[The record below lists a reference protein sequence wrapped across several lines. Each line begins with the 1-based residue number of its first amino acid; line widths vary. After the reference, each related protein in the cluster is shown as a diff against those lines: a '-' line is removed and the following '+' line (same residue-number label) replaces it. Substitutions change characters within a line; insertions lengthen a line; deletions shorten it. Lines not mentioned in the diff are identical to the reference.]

1 MVHTEGQT
9 MIAKNTGRRLLL
21 GCLLAAVLLLAT
33 GCSPATQVVGTWDL
47 DYNKALPSEFQSL
60 NPAIAA
66 QLLFLKPPFQVK
78 FAGDGNF
85 SLKAAIGPQNVEKK
99 GSWRF
104 VKAEGKTVLLMII
117 VSGQNEESELRFTVV
132 DNEHAEIAIPLPF
145 GKGPMPFHFVKAK
158 PAS

>member
-1 MVHTEGQT
+1 MFATRIT
-9 MIAKNTGRRLLL
+9 RRLML
-21 GCLLAAVLLLAT
+21 GCLLAAVTMLAT

-47 DYNKALPSEFQSL
+47 DSSKSLPSEFQTL
-60 NPAIAA
+60 NPEIAA
-66 QLLFLKPPFQVK
+66 VLLLTKPTFQLK

-85 SLKAAIGPQNVEKK
+85 SLKFIGGPLKTEKK

-104 VKAEGKTVLLMII
+104 VKAEGNTLLLMIKE
-117 VSGQNEESELRFTVV
+117 SGQNEESELRFTVV
-132 DNEHAEIAIPLPF
+132 DNEHAEIAIPLPI